1 MSAWLKLCPIDEIP
15 VLGSRVMSRMNRPNI
30 AIFRSSDNTV
40 FAVEDVCPHKG
51 GPLSQGIMHGNKVTC
66 PLHGWNI
73 SLDTG
78 TACSPDEGCARTFPT
93 RLSDGVVWLQVS
105 RD

>member
-15 VLGSRVMSRMNRPNI
+15 ILGSRVLPRANAISI
-30 AIFRSSDNTV
+30 AIFRGSEDAV
-40 FAVEDVCPHKG
+40 FAVEDQCPHKG

-73 SLDTG
+73 SLDDG
-78 TACSPDEGCARTFPT
+78 TACAPDEGCAKTFPT
-93 RLSDGVVWLQVS
+93 RLSEGVVWLQIGE
-105 RD
+105 